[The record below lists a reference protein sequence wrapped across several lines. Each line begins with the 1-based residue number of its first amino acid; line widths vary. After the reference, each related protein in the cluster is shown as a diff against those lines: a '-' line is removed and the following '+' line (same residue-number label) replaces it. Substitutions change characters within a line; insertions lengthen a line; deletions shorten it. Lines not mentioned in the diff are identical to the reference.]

1 MMIFGNKNNVND
13 CVTTDFILVMDFFL
27 MKMSFGAIENIL
39 LVPKNAACN
48 QSV

>member
-27 MKMSFGAIENIL
+27 TKMSFGGIENIP
-39 LVPKNAACN
+39 LVPKYAVCN
-48 QSV
+48 QPV

>member
-13 CVTTDFILVMDFFL
+13 CVTTDFIPVIYIFF
-27 MKMSFGAIENIL
+27 MKMSFSGIENIP
-39 LVPKNAACN
+39 LVPKYSHYN